1 MQSYS
6 FYVKSPNIIFIF
18 KHGCYFFH
26 RMFILYLSFFCIL
39 ISCHPTS
46 PVIALTGVLITDY
59 DYSSIFRRFIFVI

>member
-1 MQSYS
+1 MLL
-6 FYVKSPNIIFIF
+6 
-18 KHGCYFFH
+18 FH